1 MPGSMVTTAPDEIS
15 RPPQYV
21 PGVRVVLF
29 SILALL
35 KGWQEPLRGN
45 GTDARGAATRGARV
59 SGMGENASLPFTS
72 PVTAN
77 TEVFMRALPTART
90 AELSDEFACAGQLV
104 VTLTV
109 PFRSMAPLS
118 VLLSAITQIGSE
130 TPFFAAAATLKSIV
144 SPPIRPPNGFVAPAA
159 ASPVTLTS
167 SVPEPLTWKV
177 GDCGGAALRACWLR
191 DPWNAASAV
200 ALRSP

>member
-1 MPGSMVTTAPDEIS
+1 MCPASESCCSGSW
-15 RPPQYV
+15 RC
-21 PGVRVVLF
+21 F
-29 SILALL
+29 
-35 KGWQEPLRGN
+35 KGWQEPLGERHRGQ
-45 GTDARGAATRGARV
+45 GVGDTRCARFGHGR
-59 SGMGENASLPFTS
+59 NASLPFTS

-77 TEVFMRALPTART
+77 TQVFMRALPTART
-90 AELSDEFACAGQLV
+90 AELSDEFACAGQFV

-167 SVPEPLTWKV
+167 SVPEPLT
-177 GDCGGAALRACWLR
+177 
-191 DPWNAASAV
+191 
-200 ALRSP
+200 